1 LRQEASVWK
10 QYQPRAQRDA
20 AALEPESS
28 ACARGSRRR
37 AQAGTRLH
45 GVHSRRPR
53 YEGSL
58 KFTSMAKNPLLLRA
72 LLVPLVAVF
81 CAMGAGCK
89 RESAPGPDV
98 WAVVNGKE
106 ITRQEV
112 EKIVKSRVNADAPAP
127 SQEEALSLDLS
138 ILDELMNSEI
148 LLERA
153 TKMNLVASDA
163 EVEDK
168 FTESKSPYTE
178 EEFQKKLKETGLTV
192 DDLRSDI
199 RRQLSIQKLLNREV
213 VAKISITDQDIQ
225 DFYNKNRAQFNVT
238 EPEYHIAQIVIT
250 PHPDATVHNRKNDKA
265 TNEAEAGRK
274 AAMLIQKI
282 NAGADFAELAAD
294 YSEDS
299 SASTGGDLGF
309 QPESAFDKSDPV
321 LKKAVLSLRP
331 GQTTQPLHDPR
342 GGYIIVKLIAKE
354 AAGERQFSDPQ
365 VQQAIR
371 DALRTRKEQLLR
383 SAYLVEARDESHVTN
398 YLAQQILEFAGK
410 LPATTQ

>member
-1 LRQEASVWK
+1 M
-10 QYQPRAQRDA
+10 
-20 AALEPESS
+20 
-28 ACARGSRRR
+28 
-37 AQAGTRLH
+37 H

-58 KFTSMAKNPLLLRA
+58 KFTSMAKNPLLQRA

-81 CAMGAGCK
+81 CALGAGCK

-112 EKIVKSRVNADAPAP
+112 EKIFKSRVNADAPAP

-138 ILDELMNSEI
+138 ILDELVNSEI

-225 DFYNKNRAQFNVT
+225 DFYSKNRAQFNVT

-309 QPESAFDKSDPV
+309 QPESAFDKSDPL

-383 SAYLVEARDESHVTN
+383 SAYLVEARDEAHVTN